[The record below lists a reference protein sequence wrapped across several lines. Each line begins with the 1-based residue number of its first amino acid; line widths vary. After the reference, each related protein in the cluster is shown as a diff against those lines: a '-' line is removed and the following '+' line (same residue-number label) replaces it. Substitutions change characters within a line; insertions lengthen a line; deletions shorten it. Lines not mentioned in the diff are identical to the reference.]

1 MRLLL
6 VMVALATLLPLSAW
20 AAPDPF
26 PRKAALF
33 LDEYLQLF
41 PESATSLGD
50 HRFDD
55 RLTDWSAAGR
65 ERMRA
70 FYRRWLAET
79 EELAKLPLG
88 PENAVDL
95 EIWRTNLKAGLFA
108 LDELKDWQR
117 NPLEY
122 NPGDALYPLMARD
135 FAPLDARLESLRGRL
150 EAIPRWLDVARANLS
165 DPPRI
170 HTETAIQ
177 QNAGTLALIGP
188 ELDAILAS
196 APPLA
201 VARLEPARA
210 RAREALVE
218 YGRWLEKDLLPRS
231 NGDFRLGWELWREKL
246 AYTLESDLTPA
257 QILER
262 ARVELDRT
270 QEEMASVARPL
281 FQRQFPGRE
290 VPADRRELIRAVL
303 DRLAQDR
310 PDNRTILEKARR
322 SLERTTA
329 FVRERNLVTVPDQP
343 VELIEMPEFARGVA
357 VAYCDSPGP
366 LEKAG
371 TTFYAISPAPADWP
385 PERVAS
391 LYREYNDSMLED
403 LTIHEAMPGHYLQLW
418 HANRFQAP
426 TKLRAVF
433 ASGTFVEGWATY
445 AESVMAAQGYGGP
458 EVRMQQL
465 KMRLR
470 LILNAILDQGVHAG
484 TMSREEAM
492 ALMQDEG
499 FQEEGEAAGKW
510 RRACLTSTQLST
522 YFVGNTEV
530 TDLARTLLARPDATP
545 RAVHDAMLS
554 FGSPAPR
561 YVRRLLT
568 R

>member
-1 MRLLL
+1 MRILL
-6 VMVALATLLPLSAW
+6 VAVVLAALLPLTAT

-26 PRKAALF
+26 QQRAGVF
-33 LDEYLQLF
+33 LHEYLELF
-41 PESATSLGD
+41 PENATALGD
-50 HRFDD
+50 HRYDD
-55 RLTDWSAAGR
+55 RLTDWSRDGR

-70 FYRRWLAET
+70 FYKRWLKET
-79 EELAKLPLG
+79 DELGKLTLSE
-88 PENAVDL
+88 ENAVDL
-95 EIWRTNLKAGLFA
+95 ALWRTNLESGLFA
-108 LDELKDWQR
+108 LEELRDWKR

-135 FAPLDARLESLRGRL
+135 FAPLETRMESLRGRL
-150 EAIPRWLDVARANLS
+150 EAIPRWLDVARANLD

-177 QNAGTLALIGP
+177 QNAGTLSLIGP
-188 ELDAILAS
+188 ELDAILAA
-196 APPLA
+196 APPLV
-201 VARLEPARA
+201 VARIEPARA
-210 RAREALVE
+210 EAIRALRD

-231 NGDFRLGWELWREKL
+231 NGDFRLGRELWERKL
-246 AYTLESDLTPA
+246 AFTLESDLTPE
-257 QILER
+257 QILAR
-262 ARVELDRT
+262 AHEELEKT
-270 QEEMASVARPL
+270 QARMAAVARPL
-281 FQRQFPGRE
+281 FQKEFPDKP
-290 VPADRRELIRAVL
+290 VPEDRRELIRAVL

-310 PDNRTILEKARR
+310 PDNKTILAKARR
-322 SLERTTA
+322 SVERTTA
-329 FVRERNLVTVPDQP
+329 FVKEHELVTLPDQP
-343 VELIEMPEFARGVA
+343 LDLIEMPEFARGVA

-366 LEKAG
+366 LETG
-371 TTFYAISPAPADWP
+371 GRTFYAISPAPADWT

-433 ASGTFVEGWATY
+433 ASGTFIEGWATY
-445 AESVMAAQGYGGP
+445 TEGMMADAGYGGP

-484 TMSREEAM
+484 TMTEAE
-492 ALMQDEG
+492 ATDLMMQQG
-499 FQEEGEAAGKW
+499 YQEEGEAAGKW

-522 YFVGNTEV
+522 YFVGNLEV
-530 TDLARTLLARPDATP
+530 SDLAAALLARPGVTP
-545 RAVHDAMLS
+545 KEVHDAMLS

-561 YVRRLLT
+561 YVKRLLLK
-568 R
+568 